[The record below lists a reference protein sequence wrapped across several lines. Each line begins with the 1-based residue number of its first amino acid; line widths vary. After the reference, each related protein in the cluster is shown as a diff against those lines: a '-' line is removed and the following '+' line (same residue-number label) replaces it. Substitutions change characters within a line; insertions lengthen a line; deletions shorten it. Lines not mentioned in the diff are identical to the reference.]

1 MAERESRM
9 IEYYG
14 HCPICGIQL
23 GFGHDPAE
31 HSPNAEFL
39 AWLAREHPEIKGADA
54 MISAGVRLAAEA
66 FKAGKTLG

>member
-1 MAERESRM
+1 MAEKENRM
-9 IEYYG
+9 TDDT
-14 HCPICGIQL
+14 PKS
-23 GFGHDPAE
+23 E

-66 FKAGKTLG
+66 FKAGRGLP

>member
-1 MAERESRM
+1 VTDDA
-9 IEYYG
+9 
-14 HCPICGIQL
+14 PK
-23 GFGHDPAE
+23 PK

-66 FKAGKTLG
+66 FRAGKALR